1 MMFRLIKIPVILLPA
16 LVLSA
21 CGDNSSQELTEWMN
35 SVRKE
40 TRTVIPKLNP
50 PKAYEPVPY
59 VGKADIDPFNPA
71 KLLVVLAR
79 MKAESSNGL
88 RPDMDRRK
96 EALESFPL
104 DTLKMVRT
112 IEKNGIRIALVQA
125 DKTVFQAKAGGYIG
139 QNFGLM
145 TKITEAEIEIKEIV
159 QDASGE
165 WVERNV
171 KLELQE
177 SKK

>member
-1 MMFRLIKIPVILLPA
+1 MMFRYFKILLLLLPT
-16 LVLSA
+16 VLLAA
-21 CGDNSSQELTEWMN
+21 CGDNGVSELTEWMN
-35 SVRKE
+35 SVKKE
-40 TRTVIPKLNP
+40 TKLSIPKLSP
-50 PKAYEPVPY
+50 PKVYVPVAYS
-59 VGKADIDPFNPA
+59 GAADIDPFNPA

-79 MKAESSNGL
+79 MRDSSNGFK
-88 RPDMDRRK
+88 PDMDRRK
-96 EALESFPL
+96 EALEAFPL
-104 DTLKMVRT
+104 DALKMVGV
-112 IEKNGIRIALVQA
+112 IEKSGVKQALVQS

-145 TKITEAEIEIKEIV
+145 TRITDSEIEIKETI

>member
-1 MMFRLIKIPVILLPA
+1 MIAKFWLRLFSIIPLLF
-16 LVLSA
+16 LSG
-21 CGDNSSQELTEWMN
+21 CGDGGSTELTEWMA

-40 TRTVIPKLNP
+40 TKVAPPKLIP
-50 PKAYEPVPY
+50 PKVYEPASY
-59 VGKADIDPFNPA
+59 HGQADIDPFNPT

-79 MKAESSNGL
+79 MKAESGSGL
-88 RPDMDRRK
+88 KPDMDRRK

-104 DTLKMVRT
+104 DSLKMVGT
-112 IEKNGIRIALVQA
+112 IEKMGVRQALVQS

-139 QNFGLM
+139 QNFGLI
-145 TKITEAEIEIKEIV
+145 TKITETEIEIKEIV